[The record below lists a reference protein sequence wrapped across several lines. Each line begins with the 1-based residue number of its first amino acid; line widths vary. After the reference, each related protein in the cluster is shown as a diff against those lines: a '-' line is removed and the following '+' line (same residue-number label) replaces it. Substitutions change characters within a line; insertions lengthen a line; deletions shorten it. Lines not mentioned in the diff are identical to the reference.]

1 MPEYSPQTWIITVET
16 HHYCLTKVEFIRF
29 LSFPFY
35 IVLFGRKC
43 LCTDHTK
50 DAVSCFSY
58 LFRRTENLWIGGYL
72 LYTLCFGPSLLC
84 LLLKLFQ
91 LWPFGAFW
99 LVPVPLWHDSIHM
112 RFLYLLC
119 ILYLLAYKIVQV
131 ILYIS
136 YPGLAISSSSP
147 TSFYW
152 RRVLEIKIC
161 TLGTLVA
168 IGMLL
173 VLGPLLLRQEG
184 NTSVHANPCL
194 YTHL

>member
-1 MPEYSPQTWIITVET
+1 M
-16 HHYCLTKVEFIRF
+16 
-29 LSFPFY
+29 
-35 IVLFGRKC
+35 
-43 LCTDHTK
+43 
-50 DAVSCFSY
+50 
-58 LFRRTENLWIGGYL
+58 
-72 LYTLCFGPSLLC
+72 
-84 LLLKLFQ
+84 LLLPIPTHGKFVDWWIFTLYFVFWSITALLIAQIVSALTFRSFLVGSCATLTWLHPYEVSLF
-91 LWPFGAFW
+91 
-99 LVPVPLWHDSIHM
+99 VTHT
-112 RFLYLLC
+112 
-119 ILYLLAYKIVQV
+119 YLLAYKIVQV